1 MMSKRNK
8 ATFNE
13 IINNYLSAS
22 NAGDGINISPLI
34 YNGTGIN
41 STSSVWS
48 SEIKSSINT
57 EGKIGIGIDEKKLLK
72 ELLDSDNPEI
82 EENVNLA
89 LKYLLIKLEK
99 ITESDQPITDYI
111 DNEVKLAISKEIM
124 SIRDELIGLHQEIHE
139 TKDTLRRIKESII
152 NSIGY

>member
-1 MMSKRNK
+1 MMSKRNE

-124 SIRDELIGLHQEIHE
+124 LIRDELVGLHQEIQE
-139 TKDTLRRIKESII
+139 TKDTLRKIKESII

>member
-1 MMSKRNK
+1 MMNKRNE

-34 YNGTGIN
+34 YNGTGIIN
-41 STSSVWS
+41 STSSVW

-124 SIRDELIGLHQEIHE
+124 SIRDELVGLHQEIQE